1 MNYFDIMISIPL
13 IWGVYK
19 GFKKGFI
26 IEIAS
31 FIALGLG
38 IYGGIK
44 FSAIS
49 AEYLSKM
56 FEVSDKMMPLIS
68 FAVTFVVIVI
78 AVFAL
83 AKMLQKIVTMVALG
97 IVNRIAGA
105 VFGMLKFGLIISVIL
120 NVVST
125 INTEV
130 AFIDSEMEETSLL
143 YRPISQ
149 VAPII
154 IPAIKNLD
162 LNSVVEKATSAASA
176 DFQE

>member
-1 MNYFDIMISIPL
+1 MNYFDIMIAIPL
-13 IWGVYK
+13 VWGIYK

-44 FSAIS
+44 FSTVA

-56 FEVSDKMMPLIS
+56 FDVSDKIMPLIS
-68 FAVTFVVIVI
+68 FTVTFIIIVI

-83 AKMLQKIVTMVALG
+83 AKMLQKVITMVALG

-105 VFGMLKFGLIISVIL
+105 VFGMLKFGLIISVVL
-120 NVVST
+120 NVVNT
-125 INTEV
+125 INAEV
-130 AFIDSEMEETSLL
+130 NFIEPEMEASSLL
-143 YRPISQ
+143 YRPLSK
-149 VAPII
+149 VAPTI
-154 IPAIKNLD
+154 IPGIKNLD
-162 LNSVVEKATSAASA
+162 LDNIVEKAKDITL
-176 DFQE
+176 EE